1 MTNTLDAAQ
10 NVLADAGRHMV
21 DQIASRQSLWSLFE
35 RGGNLMWPILICS
48 IIGLAFVFERIV
60 TLRRPAVMPRGI
72 FSKIKELCREGRVD
86 DALEMSAK
94 STAPFAHVV
103 HCCLLRAD
111 APGYEMEAALEEA
124 GARVLYD
131 LRRGSR
137 PLGVIADVAPLL
149 GLMGTV
155 TGMIKAFDVVAHSGG
170 LGKAQLLAEGIGEAL
185 LTTAFGLS
193 VAIPALL
200 ANQYFRARAEGWV
213 REIEDSCLEMLS
225 ELRRKRT
232 REHRS

>member
-10 NVLADAGRHMV
+10 GVLAEAGRHMV
-21 DQIASRQSLWSLFE
+21 DQVSSQQGVWELFT
-35 RGGNLMWPILICS
+35 RGGNLMWLILLCS
-48 IIGLAFVFERIV
+48 VIGLAFIFERIV
-60 TLRRPAVMPRGI
+60 SLRRSVVAPRRQI
-72 FSKIKELCREGRVD
+72 RQLKTLCKQGEVD
-86 DALEMSAK
+86 EALELSADSK
-94 STAPFAHVV
+94 TPFAHVV
-103 HCCLLRAD
+103 HCCLLRAE

-155 TGMIKAFDVVAHSGG
+155 TGMIKAFDVVAHANA

-213 REIEDSCLEMLS
+213 REIEDTCLEMLS
-225 ELRRKRT
+225 EFRRHVSKGRKA
-232 REHRS
+232 